1 MTEPQTRRPAW
12 RPFVHAGRVLILVAI
27 ALIIHLAATLHA
39 PVDDGPSPTVDV
51 AIVQKL
57 FPTAAKID
65 DSGVLLDEMGQSV
78 GRVVQTS
85 PAGDKAIGFS
95 GPTNVLIGFSPE
107 EKIVGLEILSSRDTR
122 EHVREIERHATFLH
136 SLDGLTRDEV
146 LSKTD
151 FDAVSGAT
159 LTSLA
164 MIEAIQ
170 RRLGGVQKSLKFPDL
185 PELKVVRKLFPDAET
200 LEVDVAYPALLHVK
214 DAAGTSLGKLLR
226 TSPAADNLVGY
237 QGPTDMLVGLDADE
251 KVIGLALS
259 RSYDNE
265 PYVDYVRTDDYFL
278 GLLNGQ
284 SIAEL
289 SAIDNETLQ
298 IEGVS
303 GATMTSQAAATGIY
317 EAVDELVRARQ
328 EEEFIEAKV
337 PWIYRL
343 PLPQLRERDYKTIAV
358 VIVGVLLA
366 FSPWRGNPWAR
377 IPFQILVFVYLGFA
391 NGDFVSQALLVGW
404 AQNGVPWKSAFG
416 LVLLVGA
423 ALALPIFTR
432 TNVYCSHLCPHGV
445 VQQWTKRRIKWQWK
459 PSKQLL
465 PWLKAIPSVLL
476 AWVVLVAAA
485 RWSFSLVDIEPFDA
499 YVWHIAG
506 WGTIAVAVVGLI
518 ASLFTPMAYCRF
530 GCPTG
535 ALLDYVRYNG
545 KSEFW
550 TRRDWVAVGLLALGA
565 VALLF

>member
-1 MTEPQTRRPAW
+1 MSEPQKRRPAW

-39 PVDDGPSPTVDV
+39 PAHDGPAPVLDI

-57 FPTAAKID
+57 FPTADHVAD
-65 DSGVLLDEMGQSV
+65 DGTVKDAANATL
-78 GRVVQTS
+78 GRVLQTS

-95 GPTNVLIGFSPE
+95 GPTNVLIGFSTA
-107 EKIVGLEILSSRDTR
+107 EKISGLAILSSRDTR
-122 EHVREIERHATFLH
+122 EHAREVERHAPFLH
-136 SLDGLTRDEV
+136 SLDGLTRDEAIRQ
-146 LSKTD
+146 TD
-151 FDAVSGAT
+151 IDAVSGAT

-164 MIEAIQ
+164 MIEAVQ
-170 RRLGGVQKSLKFPDL
+170 RRLGGGQKSLKFPDL
-185 PELKVVRKLFPDAET
+185 PKLGIVRKLFPAAQSLEPDEIYPSLLIVKNGDA
-200 LEVDVAYPALLHVK
+200 
-214 DAAGTSLGKLLR
+214 TSLGKILR

-237 QGPTDMLVGLDADE
+237 QGPTEMLVGLDNQDII
-251 KVIGLALS
+251 IGMALV

-265 PYVDYVRTDDYFL
+265 PYIDYVREDEYFL
-278 GLLNGQ
+278 NLLNGQ
-284 SIAEL
+284 SIYAL
-289 SAIDNETLQ
+289 PETDLRELQ

-303 GATMTSQAAATGIY
+303 GATMTSQTAATGVY
-317 EAVDELVRARQ
+317 YAADDMLQSYLARNKADEKDQIR
-328 EEEFIEAKV
+328 
-337 PWIYRL
+337 
-343 PLPQLRERDYKTIAV
+343 LRERDYKTIAV

-366 FSPWRGNPWAR
+366 FSPWRGKPWAR
-377 IPFQILVFVYLGFA
+377 IPFQIVVFVYLGFA

-404 AQNGVPWKSAFG
+404 AQNGVPWKLAIG

-459 PSKQLL
+459 PSKKLL

-506 WGTIAVAVVGLI
+506 WGTIGVAVVGLV

>member
-1 MTEPQTRRPAW
+1 MTEPQPRRPAW
-12 RPFVHAGRVLILVAI
+12 RPLVHAGRVLILVAI
-27 ALIIHLAATLHA
+27 AVIIHLAAKLHA
-39 PVDDGPSPTVDV
+39 PDDQGPAPQVELAV
-51 AIVQKL
+51 AQQL
-57 FPTAAKID
+57 FPTAAQINEE
-65 DSGVLLDEMGQSV
+65 GALLDPAGQKL
-78 GRVVQTS
+78 GRVLQTS
-85 PAGDKAIGFS
+85 PAGDQAIGFS
-95 GPTNVLIGFSPE
+95 GPTNVLIGFSDD
-107 EKIVGLEILSSRDTR
+107 EKIVGLAILSSRDTR
-122 EHVREIERHATFLH
+122 EHVREVERHATFLH
-136 SLDGLTRDEV
+136 SLDGLNRDEV
-146 LSKTD
+146 LARTD

-164 MIEAIQ
+164 MIEAVQ
-170 RRLGGVQKSLKFPDL
+170 RRLGGAQKSLKFPDPPQL
-185 PELKVVRKLFPDAET
+185 VVVRKLFPTAES
-200 LEVDVAYPALLHVK
+200 LQPDESYPALLHVQ
-214 DAAGTSLGKLLR
+214 AGDGKSLGKLLR
-226 TSPAADNLVGY
+226 TSPAADNVVGY
-237 QGPTDMLVGLDADE
+237 QGPTEMLVALDADDR
-251 KVIGLALS
+251 VIGMAMS

-265 PYVDYVRTDDYFL
+265 PYVDYVRDDDYFL
-278 GLLNGQ
+278 KLFNDQPIQDLAQ
-284 SIAEL
+284 TDL
-289 SAIDNETLQ
+289 SQLQ

-303 GATMTSQAAATGIY
+303 GATMTSQAAATGVY
-317 EAVDELVRARQ
+317 HAADGLVQAYLAASQANERS
-328 EEEFIEAKV
+328 
-337 PWIYRL
+337 YL
-343 PLPQLRERDYKTIAV
+343 PDLRERDYKTIAV

-377 IPFQILVFVYLGFA
+377 IPFQVLVLVYLGFA

-404 AQNGVPWKSAFG
+404 AQNGVPWKSALG
-416 LVLLVGA
+416 LALLVGA

-432 TNVYCSHLCPHGV
+432 SNVYCSHLCPHGV
-445 VQQWTKRRIKWQWK
+445 VQQWTKRRLKWQWK
-459 PSKQLL
+459 PSKHLL

-476 AWVVLVAAA
+476 AWVVLVAGA

-506 WGTIAVAVVGLI
+506 WGTICVAIVGLI

>member
-1 MTEPQTRRPAW
+1 MTDPQLRRPAW

-39 PVDDGPSPTVDV
+39 PDESGPSPTVDIAV
-51 AIVQKL
+51 TKQL
-57 FPTAAKID
+57 FETADRLAEGD
-65 DSGVLLDEMGQSV
+65 VVLDAAGQTL
-78 GRVVQTS
+78 GRVIQTS
-85 PAGDKAIGFS
+85 PAGDQAIGFS
-95 GPTNVLIGFSPE
+95 GPTNVLLGFSSD
-107 EKIVGLEILSSRDTR
+107 EKIVGMAILSSRDTR
-122 EHVREIERHATFLH
+122 EHVAAIEREGKFLD
-136 SLDGLTRDEV
+136 SLDGLTREEV
-146 LSKTD
+146 LARTD

-164 MIEAIQ
+164 MIEAVQ
-170 RRLGGVQKSLKFPDL
+170 RTLGGVQRSLKFPE
-185 PELKVVRKLFPDAET
+185 PPRIEVVRKLYPDAES
-200 LEVDVAYPALLHVK
+200 LAEDPHYPALLNVQ
-214 DAAGTSLGKLLR
+214 DASGAQIGKLLR
-226 TSPAADNLVGY
+226 TSPAADNVVGY
-237 QGPTDMLVGLDADE
+237 QGPTDMLIGLDNDD
-251 KVIGLALS
+251 KVTGLALS
-259 RSYDNE
+259 HSYDNE

-284 SIAEL
+284 SLAEL
-289 SAIDNETLQ
+289 AKEHLESLQ

-303 GATMTSQAAATGIY
+303 GATMTSQAAAIGVYLAAAERIKAY
-317 EAVDELVRARQ
+317 Q
-328 EEEFIEAKV
+328 EAKNS
-337 PWIYRL
+337 
-343 PLPQLRERDYKTIAV
+343 REQASLIQFRQRDYITIAV
-358 VIVGVLLA
+358 VVIGVLLA
-366 FSPWRGNPWAR
+366 FSPWRGKPWAR
-377 IPFQILVFVYLGFA
+377 IPFQILVLVYLGFA

-416 LVLLVGA
+416 LVLLVAA
-423 ALALPIFTR
+423 ALALPTFTR
-432 TNVYCSHLCPHGV
+432 TNVYCSHLCPHGA

-459 PSKQLL
+459 PSTKTL

-550 TRRDWVAVGLLALGA
+550 TRRDWVAVGLVALGA

>member
-27 ALIIHLAATLHA
+27 ALIVHLAAKLHA
-39 PVDDGPSPTVDV
+39 PADNGPAPQVEIALAQTLFPAADKVDDAGSV
-51 AIVQKL
+51 L
-57 FPTAAKID
+57 D
-65 DSGVLLDEMGQSV
+65 DSGKTL
-78 GRVVQTS
+78 GRVLQTS

-95 GPTNVLIGFSPE
+95 GPTNVLVGFSPE
-107 EKIVGLEILSSRDTR
+107 EKIVGLAILSSRDTR
-122 EHVREIERHATFLH
+122 EHVREIERHETFLH
-136 SLDGLTRDEV
+136 SLDGLSRDEV
-146 LSKTD
+146 LARTD

-164 MIEAIQ
+164 MIEAVQ
-170 RRLGGVQKSLKFPDL
+170 RRLGGAQKSLKFPDPPQL
-185 PELKVVRKLFPDAET
+185 EVVRKLFAEAELLEPD
-200 LEVDVAYPALLHVK
+200 VSYPALLHVQSK
-214 DAAGTSLGKLLR
+214 DGEPLGKLLR

-237 QGPTDMLVGLDADE
+237 QGPTEMLVALDADD
-251 KVIGLALS
+251 KVIGMALS

-278 GLLNGQ
+278 ELLNDE
-284 SIAEL
+284 SIFGLAET
-289 SAIDNETLQ
+289 DVGELQ

-303 GATMTSQAAATGIY
+303 GATMTSQAAATGVY
-317 EAVDELVRARQ
+317 YAADALVQAYHAANQANERD
-328 EEEFIEAKV
+328 
-337 PWIYRL
+337 YL
-343 PLPQLRERDYKTIAV
+343 PELRERDYKTIAV

-377 IPFQILVFVYLGFA
+377 IPFQVLVVVYLGFA

-404 AQNGVPWKSAFG
+404 AQNGVPWKSAIG
-416 LVLLVGA
+416 LVLLVAA
-423 ALALPIFTR
+423 ALSLPIFTR

-445 VQQWTKRRIKWQWK
+445 VQQWTKRRLKWQWK
-459 PSKQLL
+459 PSKRVL

-476 AWVVLVAAA
+476 AWVVLVACA